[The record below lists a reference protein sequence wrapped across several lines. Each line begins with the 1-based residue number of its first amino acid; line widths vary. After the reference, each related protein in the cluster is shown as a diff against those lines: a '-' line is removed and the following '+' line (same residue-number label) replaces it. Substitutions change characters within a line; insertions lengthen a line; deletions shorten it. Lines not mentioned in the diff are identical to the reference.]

1 MKRAAI
7 SALIVVCLL
16 SFGFW
21 TGRASTAFTLSDSQL
36 LDEMNQAL
44 KQAAQAK
51 EILFLREMVRR
62 ELAEKVTPE
71 PVRQYSGPP
80 CVAAD

>member
-1 MKRAAI
+1 MKRAVI
-7 SALIVVCLL
+7 SVLIVVGLL

-62 ELAEKVTPE
+62 EMAQKATPE
-71 PVRQYSGPP
+71 PVRRFSGQP